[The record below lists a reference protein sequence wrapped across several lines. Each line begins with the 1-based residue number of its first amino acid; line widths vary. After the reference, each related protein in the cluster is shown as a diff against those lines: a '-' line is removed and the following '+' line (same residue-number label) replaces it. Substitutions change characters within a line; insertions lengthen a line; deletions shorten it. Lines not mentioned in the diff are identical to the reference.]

1 MKKKRLSSNDSLEW
15 LNRANSNLLRA
26 QTMIEGVY
34 LEDLCFDAHQ
44 AAEKAIKAVLI
55 SKDINFPYIHDLGE
69 LIAILQRSGT
79 TVPNDILQ
87 AARLTRFAVAT
98 RYPGVVESVTRSEYL
113 EAVAI
118 ARDVVS
124 WSASILTSLSD

>member
-1 MKKKRLSSNDSLEW
+1 MKKKRLSSNDSLES

>member
-79 TVPNDILQ
+79 TVPKEILQ

-113 EAVAI
+113 EAVTI

>member
-1 MKKKRLSSNDSLEW
+1 MKKKRLSPNDSLEW

-55 SKDINFPYIHDLGE
+55 SRDINFPYIHDLGE
-69 LIAILQRSGT
+69 LIAILQRSGIS
-79 TVPNDILQ
+79 VPKDILQ

-124 WSASILTSLSD
+124 WSASLLTTLSD

>member
-69 LIAILQRSGT
+69 LIAILQRSGI
-79 TVPNDILQ
+79 TVPKDILQ

-98 RYPGVVESVTRSEYL
+98 RYPGVVESVTQSEYL

-118 ARDVVS
+118 ARHVVS